1 MHVAILSRAVFG
13 LHGYG
18 GMERHVL
25 ELARHLTRVNT
36 RVTVVTMPP
45 TRDAQWHEP
54 GIDLKIVD
62 SPRVPARGIADR
74 VLNYPRWSQAA
85 AREVAALPV
94 DLVHVQGMGGYGYA
108 QLLAKRVASAPMVIN
123 PQGMEE
129 FKTSFAKRAAYTPLH
144 FAARYAA
151 KYATALIA
159 ADTLTVNDIPRFLN
173 APPERVMLIPNGIDV
188 DAARNWVS
196 IDVQRLLV
204 QRLQL
209 AQRQPLL
216 LSVGRLEQNKGFDL
230 MLDALWR
237 IRSFLPSKWL
247 WLLVGDGPE
256 RAALQEKI
264 RKYQFRDHVR
274 LLGSVDDITLHNLY
288 ELATLFVHPT
298 LFEGSSLVTL
308 EAMCHARP
316 LIGTAV
322 GGIPDKILRGQ
333 NGYLIPPGDVQALA
347 DKILLALRD
356 QNRLRAMGNLSYQI
370 ARERFDWRVVIH
382 QTVALYEAVLNAYM
396 PQPQYADV
404 PQDTDALTGA

>member
-1 MHVAILSRAVFG
+1 MHAALLSRAVFG

-25 ELARHLTRVNT
+25 ELARHLTRAGA
-36 RVTVVTMPP
+36 RVTIVTMPP

-62 SPRVPARGIADR
+62 APRLPLRGIPDR

-85 AREVAALPV
+85 ARVIAALPV
-94 DLVHVQGMGGYGYA
+94 DIVHAQGVGGFGYA
-108 QLLAKRVASAPMVIN
+108 QLLAKGVAHAPLVVN

-129 FKTSFAKRAAYTPLH
+129 FKTSFAKRTAYLPLH
-144 FAARYAA
+144 RAARYAA
-151 KYATALIA
+151 RHASALIA
-159 ADTLTVNDIPRFLN
+159 ADTLTVNDIPHYLRV
-173 APPERVMLIPNGIDV
+173 PPEKVVLIPNGIDV

-196 IDVQRLLV
+196 IDVQRVLV

-230 MLDALWR
+230 LLDALAR
-237 IRSFLPSKWL
+237 IRSALPSKWL
-247 WLLVGDGPE
+247 WLLVGEGPE
-256 RAALQEKI
+256 RQALQEKI

-274 LLGSVDDITLHNLY
+274 MLGNVDDITLHNLY

-298 LFEGSSLVTL
+298 LFEGSSLVTV

-316 LIGTAV
+316 LVGTLV
-322 GGIPDKILRGQ
+322 GGIPDKIVRGQ
-333 NGYLIPPGDVQALA
+333 NGYLVPPGDVQQLA
-347 DKILLALRD
+347 DKILLALSDR
-356 QNRLRAMGNLSYQI
+356 NRLRAMGSASYQL

-382 QTVALYEAVLNAYM
+382 QTLALYQYLLQSQVM
-396 PQPQYADV
+396 QPQFV
-404 PQDTDALTGA
+404 DASVVS

>member
-1 MHVAILSRAVFG
+1 MHVALLSRAVFG

-25 ELARHLTRVNT
+25 ELARHLTRANV
-36 RVTVVTMPP
+36 RVTIVTMPP

-62 SPRVPARGIADR
+62 ASRLPVRGIPDR

-85 AREVAALPV
+85 ARVMAALPI
-94 DLVHVQGMGGYGYA
+94 DLVHAQGVGGFGYA
-108 QLLAKRVASAPMVIN
+108 QLLAKGVAQAPLVIN

-129 FKTSFAKRAAYTPLH
+129 FKTTLAKRAAYVPLH
-144 FAARYAA
+144 FAARQAAQYAR
-151 KYATALIA
+151 ALIA
-159 ADTLTVNDIPRFLN
+159 ADTLTVQDIPRFLHV
-173 APPERVMLIPNGIDV
+173 PPERVVLIPNGIDV
-188 DAARNWVS
+188 DAARNWVR
-196 IDVQRLLV
+196 IDVQRVLV

-216 LSVGRLEQNKGFDL
+216 LSVGRLEQNKGFEV
-230 MLDALWR
+230 MLDALAR
-237 IRSFLPSKWL
+237 IRSALPSKWL

-256 RAALQEKI
+256 RQALQAKI
-264 RKYQFRDHVR
+264 RQYQFRDHVR
-274 LLGSVDDITLHNLY
+274 MLGNVDDITLHNLY

-316 LIGTAV
+316 LVGTMV
-322 GGIPDKILRGQ
+322 GGIPDKIVRGQ
-333 NGYLIPPGDVQALA
+333 NGYLVPPGDAQTLG

-356 QNRLRAMGNLSYQI
+356 QNRLRGMGAASYQI

-382 QTVALYEAVLNAYM
+382 RTIELYQSILQAPVM
-396 PQPQYADV
+396 QPQYS
-404 PQDTDALTGA
+404 DAPLAS

>member
-1 MHVAILSRAVFG
+1 MHIALVSRAVFG

-25 ELARHLTRVNT
+25 ELARHLTRGGV
-36 RVTVVTMPP
+36 RVTIVTMPA
-45 TRDAQWHEP
+45 THDAQWHEP
-54 GIDLKIVD
+54 GIELKIVD
-62 SPRVPARGIADR
+62 APRLPLRGIPDR
-74 VLNYPRWSQAA
+74 VLNYPRWTQAA
-85 AREVAALPV
+85 ARTIAALPV
-94 DLVHVQGMGGYGYA
+94 DLVHAQGVAGYGYA
-108 QLLAKRVASAPMVIN
+108 QLLAKGIAQAPLVIN

-144 FAARYAA
+144 NAARYAA
-151 KYATALIA
+151 RHAGALIA
-159 ADTLTVNDIPRFLN
+159 ADTLSVSDIPHFLN
-173 APPERVMLIPNGIDV
+173 VSPDRIALIPNGIDL

-196 IDVQRLLV
+196 IDVQRVLV

-216 LSVGRLEQNKGFDL
+216 LSVGRLESNKGFDS
-230 MLDALWR
+230 MLEALKR
-237 IRSFLPSKWL
+237 IRANLPSKWQ
-247 WLLVGDGPE
+247 WLLIGDGPE
-256 RAALQEKI
+256 RGALQDKI

-274 LLGSVDDITLHNLY
+274 LLGSVDDMTLHNLY

-316 LIGTAV
+316 LIGTNV
-322 GGIPDKILRGQ
+322 GGIPDKIVHGQ

-347 DKILLALRD
+347 DKLLLALRD
-356 QNRLRAMGNLSYQI
+356 QNKLRAMGAASYHI

-382 QTVALYEAVLNAYM
+382 HTLALYQYVTQTQVM
-396 PQPQYADV
+396 QPQYMSAPV
-404 PQDTDALTGA
+404 EV

>member
-1 MHVAILSRAVFG
+1 MMHVAFLSRAVFG

-25 ELARHLTRVNT
+25 ELARHLTRANA
-36 RVTVVTMPP
+36 RVTIITMPP
-45 TRDAQWHEP
+45 THDAQWHEP
-54 GIDLKIVD
+54 GIDLKIVETA
-62 SPRVPARGIADR
+62 RVPARGVADR

-85 AREVAALPV
+85 ARVAAALPV
-94 DLVHVQGMGGYGYA
+94 DLAHAQGVGGYGYA
-108 QLLAKRVASAPMVIN
+108 RLVAKGGARAPLIIN

-129 FKTSFAKRAAYTPLH
+129 FKTTLAKRVAYAPLH
-144 FAARYAA
+144 AAARYAA
-151 KYATALIA
+151 KYAHALIA
-159 ADTLTVNDIPRFLN
+159 SDTLTVNDIPKFLRV
-173 APPERVMLIPNGIDV
+173 PSERVVLIPNGIDV

-196 IDVQRLLV
+196 IDVQRVLV

-209 AQRQPLL
+209 SQRLPLL
-216 LSVGRLEQNKGFDL
+216 LSVGRLEQNKGFAV
-230 MLDALWR
+230 MLDALAR

-247 WLLVGDGPE
+247 WLLVGEGPE

-316 LIGTAV
+316 LVGTLV

-333 NGYLIPPGDVQALA
+333 NGYLVPPGDAQQLA
-347 DKILLALRD
+347 DKILLALSD
-356 QNRLRAMGNLSYQI
+356 HNKLRAMGNVSYQI
-370 ARERFDWRVVIH
+370 ARERFDWRVVLA
-382 QTVALYEAVLNAYM
+382 QTLELYQAVLPARA
-396 PQPQYADV
+396 PQPRWADV
-404 PQDTDALTGA
+404 SLDSPL

>member
-1 MHVAILSRAVFG
+1 MHIALLSRAVFG

-25 ELARHLTRVNT
+25 ELARHLTRAGV
-36 RVTVVTMPP
+36 RVTIVTMPP

-54 GIDLKIVD
+54 GIELKIVD
-62 SPRVPARGIADR
+62 APRLPLHGIPDR
-74 VLNYPRWSQAA
+74 VVNYPRWSHVA
-85 AREVAALPV
+85 ARVLAALPV
-94 DLVHVQGMGGYGYA
+94 DLVHAQGASGIGYA
-108 QLLAKRVASAPMVIN
+108 HLLAKGVAHAPLVIN

-129 FKTSFAKRAAYTPLH
+129 FKTSFTKRAAYLPLQYMERG
-144 FAARYAA
+144 AAQYAN
-151 KYATALIA
+151 ALIA
-159 ADTLTVNDIPRFLN
+159 ADTLSVNDITKFLSVS
-173 APPERVMLIPNGIDV
+173 PERIVLIPNGIDV

-196 IDVQRLLV
+196 IDVQRVIV

-216 LSVGRLEQNKGFDL
+216 LSVGRLEDNKGFDV
-230 MLDALWR
+230 MLDALKQ
-237 IRSFLPSKWL
+237 IRANLPSKWQ
-247 WLLVGDGPE
+247 WLLIGDGPQ
-256 RAALQEKI
+256 RDALQAKI
-264 RKYQFRDHVR
+264 RAYQFRDHVR

-308 EAMCHARP
+308 EAMCHSRP
-316 LIGTAV
+316 LVGTAV

-356 QNRLRAMGNLSYQI
+356 QNKLRAMGAASYQI
-370 ARERFDWRVVIH
+370 VRERFDWRVVIH
-382 QTVALYEAVLNAYM
+382 QTLALYQAVLRAPVVE
-396 PQPQYADV
+396 PQFV
-404 PQDTDALTGA
+404 ETHVDAAVV

>member
-1 MHVAILSRAVFG
+1 MHVALLSRAVFG

-25 ELARHLTRVNT
+25 ELARHLTRASV
-36 RVTVVTMPP
+36 RVTIVTMPP

-62 SPRVPARGIADR
+62 APRVPVRGIPDR

-85 AREVAALPV
+85 ARVMAALPI
-94 DLVHVQGMGGYGYA
+94 DLVHAQGVGGYGYA
-108 QLLAKRVASAPMVIN
+108 QLLAKGIAQAPLVIN

-129 FKTSFAKRAAYTPLH
+129 FKTTFAKRVAYMPLH
-144 FAARYAA
+144 FAARKAAQYAS
-151 KYATALIA
+151 ALIA
-159 ADTLTVNDIPRFLN
+159 ADTLTVQDIPRFLR
-173 APPERVMLIPNGIDV
+173 APSERVVLIPNGIDV

-196 IDVQRLLV
+196 IDVQRVLV

-216 LSVGRLEQNKGFDL
+216 LSVGRLEQNKGFDV
-230 MLDALWR
+230 MLDALAR
-237 IRSFLPSKWL
+237 IRSSLPSKWL
-247 WLLVGDGPE
+247 WLLVGEGPE
-256 RAALQEKI
+256 RQALQAKI
-264 RKYQFRDHVR
+264 RQYQFRDHVR
-274 LLGSVDDITLHNLY
+274 MLGNVDDITLHNLY
-288 ELATLFVHPT
+288 ELATLFAHPT

-316 LIGTAV
+316 LVGTIV
-322 GGIPDKILRGQ
+322 GGIPDKIVRGQ
-333 NGYLIPPGDVQALA
+333 NGYLVPPGDAQALA

-356 QNRLRAMGNLSYQI
+356 QNRLRAMGAASYQI

-382 QTVALYEAVLNAYM
+382 QTLALYQSILQTPVM
-396 PQPQYADV
+396 QPQYSDV
-404 PQDTDALTGA
+404 PLSA

>member
-1 MHVAILSRAVFG
+1 MHVAILSRVVFG

-25 ELARHLTRVNT
+25 ELARHLVRADT
-36 RVTVVTMPP
+36 RVTIVTMPP

-62 SPRVPARGIADR
+62 APRVPVRGIPDR
-74 VLNYPRWSQAA
+74 VLNYPRWTQAA
-85 AREVAALPV
+85 ARVVAALPV
-94 DLVHVQGMGGYGYA
+94 DLVHVQGLGGFGYA
-108 QLLAKRVASAPMVIN
+108 QLLAKRVAAAPMVIN

-129 FKTSFAKRAAYTPLH
+129 FKTSLSKRAAYTPLH

-173 APPERVMLIPNGIDV
+173 VSPERVMMIPNGIDV

-209 AQRQPLL
+209 SQRQPLM
-216 LSVGRLEQNKGFDL
+216 LSVGRLEQNKGFDV
-230 MLDALWR
+230 MLDALAR

-274 LLGSVDDITLHNLY
+274 LLGNVDDVALHNLY

-316 LIGTAV
+316 LIGTMV
-322 GGIPDKILRGQ
+322 GGIPDKIVRGQ
-333 NGYLIPPGDVQALA
+333 NGYLIPPGDTQALA

-356 QNRLRAMGNLSYQI
+356 QTRLRTMGNLSYQI
-370 ARERFDWRVVIH
+370 AREQFDWRVVIH
-382 QTVALYEAVLNAYM
+382 QTLALYQAVLNAYLPQPEYTDM
-396 PQPQYADV
+396 PQDS
-404 PQDTDALTGA
+404 DMLLGS

>member
-1 MHVAILSRAVFG
+1 MHVAFISRAVFG

-25 ELARHLTRVNT
+25 ELARHLSRSNV
-36 RVTVVTMPP
+36 RVTIVTMPP

-54 GIDLKIVD
+54 GIDLKIAD
-62 SPRVPARGIADR
+62 ISRVPVRGIADR

-85 AREVAALPV
+85 ARVVSGLPV
-94 DLVHVQGMGGYGYA
+94 DLVHVQGAGGYGYA
-108 QLLAKRVASAPMVIN
+108 QLLAKQSARAPMIIN

-129 FKTSFAKRAAYTPLH
+129 FKTTTAKRTAYAPLH
-144 FAARYAA
+144 AAARYAA
-151 KYATALIA
+151 KYAHALIA
-159 ADTLTVNDIPRFLN
+159 ADTLTVNDIPHFLRV
-173 APPERVMLIPNGIDV
+173 PPERVVLIPNGIDV

-196 IDVQRLLV
+196 IDVQRVLV

-209 AQRQPLL
+209 TQRLPLL
-216 LSVGRLEQNKGFDL
+216 LSVGRLEQNKGFDV
-230 MLDALWR
+230 MLEALAR
-237 IRSFLPSKWL
+237 IRAFLPSKWL
-247 WLLVGDGPE
+247 WLLVGEGPE

-274 LLGSVDDITLHNLY
+274 LVGNVDDITLHNLY

-316 LIGTAV
+316 LVGTMV
-322 GGIPDKILRGQ
+322 GGIPDKIVRGQ
-333 NGYLIPPGDVQALA
+333 NGYLIPPGDAQALA

-356 QNRLRAMGNLSYQI
+356 QNRLRTMGDLSYQI
-370 ARERFDWRVVIH
+370 ARERFDWRVVLA
-382 QTVALYEAVLNAYM
+382 QTLALYQAVLPVPA
-396 PQPQYADV
+396 PQPHFADA
-404 PQDTDALTGA
+404 PLESPH

>member
-1 MHVAILSRAVFG
+1 MMHVAFLSRAVFG

-25 ELARHLTRVNT
+25 ELARHLTRANA
-36 RVTVVTMPP
+36 RVTIITMPP

-54 GIDLKIVD
+54 GIDLKIVETA
-62 SPRVPARGIADR
+62 RVPARGVADR

-85 AREVAALPV
+85 ARVAATLPV
-94 DLVHVQGMGGYGYA
+94 DLAHAQGVGGYGYA
-108 QLLAKRVASAPMVIN
+108 RLVAKGGARAPLIIN

-129 FKTSFAKRAAYTPLH
+129 FKTTLAKRVAYAPLH
-144 FAARYAA
+144 AAARYAA
-151 KYATALIA
+151 KYAHALIA
-159 ADTLTVNDIPRFLN
+159 SDTLTVNDIPKFLRV
-173 APPERVMLIPNGIDV
+173 PSERVVLIPNGIDV

-196 IDVQRLLV
+196 IDVQRVLV

-209 AQRQPLL
+209 SQRLPLL
-216 LSVGRLEQNKGFDL
+216 LSVGRLEQNKGFAV
-230 MLDALWR
+230 MLDALAR

-247 WLLVGDGPE
+247 WLLVGEGPE

-316 LIGTAV
+316 LIGTLV

-333 NGYLIPPGDVQALA
+333 NGYLVPPGDAQQLA
-347 DKILLALRD
+347 DKILLALSD
-356 QNRLRAMGNLSYQI
+356 HNKLRAMGNVSYQI
-370 ARERFDWRVVIH
+370 ARERFDWRVVLA
-382 QTVALYEAVLNAYM
+382 QTLELYQAVLPARA
-396 PQPQYADV
+396 PQPRWADV
-404 PQDTDALTGA
+404 SLDSPL

>member
-1 MHVAILSRAVFG
+1 MHIALLSRAVFG

-25 ELARHLTRVNT
+25 ELARHLTRANV
-36 RVTVVTMPP
+36 RVTIITMPP

-62 SPRVPARGIADR
+62 VPRLPVNGIADR

-85 AREVAALPV
+85 ARVAAALPV
-94 DLVHVQGMGGYGYA
+94 DLVHAQGAGGYGYA
-108 QLLAKRVASAPMVIN
+108 QLLAKGVAHAPLIIN

-129 FKTSFAKRAAYTPLH
+129 FKTSFAKRTAYAPLH

-151 KYATALIA
+151 KHASALIA
-159 ADTLTVNDIPRFLN
+159 ADTLTVNDIPNFLN
-173 APPERVMLIPNGIDV
+173 VSPERVALIPNGIDV

-196 IDVQRLLV
+196 IDVQRVLV

-216 LSVGRLEQNKGFDL
+216 LSVGRLEDNKGFDL
-230 MLDALWR
+230 MLDALKQ
-237 IRSFLPSKWL
+237 IRANLPSKWQ
-247 WLLVGDGPE
+247 WLLIGDGP
-256 RAALQEKI
+256 RRDALQEKI

-274 LLGSVDDITLHNLY
+274 MLGSVDDITLHNLY

-316 LIGTAV
+316 LIGTRV
-322 GGIPDKILRGQ
+322 GGIPDKIDRGQ
-333 NGYLIPPGDVQALA
+333 NGFLVPPGDGNALA
-347 DKILLALRD
+347 DKILVALRD
-356 QNRLRAMGNLSYQI
+356 QNKLRAMGAASYQI

-382 QTVALYEAVLNAYM
+382 QTLALYEYVTRANVR
-396 PQPQYADV
+396 QPQFLDS
-404 PQDTDALTGA
+404 ALPV

>member
-1 MHVAILSRAVFG
+1 MMHVVLLSRAVFG

-25 ELARHLTRVNT
+25 ELARHLSRADV

-62 SPRVPARGIADR
+62 APRLPVRGIVDR
-74 VLNYPRWSQAA
+74 SLNYPRWSQAA
-85 AREVAALPV
+85 ARVAAALSA
-94 DLVHVQGMGGYGYA
+94 DLVHVQGAAGYGYA
-108 QLLAKRVASAPMVIN
+108 QLLAKDVARAPMVIN

-129 FKTSFAKRAAYTPLH
+129 FKTSFAKRAVYTPLH
-144 FAARYAA
+144 LAARYAA
-151 KYATALIA
+151 KHASALIA

-173 APPERVMLIPNGIDV
+173 VSPERVVLIPNGIDV

-216 LSVGRLEQNKGFDL
+216 LSVGRLEQNKGFDV
-230 MLDALWR
+230 MLDALAR
-237 IRSFLPSKWL
+237 IRSGLPSKWL
-247 WLLVGDGPE
+247 WLLVGEGPE

-274 LLGSVDDITLHNLY
+274 LLGNVDDISLHNLY

-316 LIGTAV
+316 LIGTMV
-322 GGIPDKILRGQ
+322 GGIPDKIMRGQ
-333 NGYLIPPGDVQALA
+333 NGYLVPPGDAQALA
-347 DKILLALRD
+347 DKILLVLRD
-356 QNRLRAMGNLSYQI
+356 QNRLRGMGNVSYQI

-382 QTVALYEAVLNAYM
+382 QTFALYAAVM
-396 PQPQYADV
+396 PLTV
-404 PQDTDALTGA
+404 PLPAPMQEDAPLGV

>member
-1 MHVAILSRAVFG
+1 MHVALLSRAVFG

-18 GMERHVL
+18 GMERHAL
-25 ELARHLTRVNT
+25 ELARHLTRANV
-36 RVTVVTMPP
+36 RVTIVTMPP

-62 SPRVPARGIADR
+62 APRFPVRGIPDR

-85 AREVAALPV
+85 ARVIAALPV
-94 DLVHVQGMGGYGYA
+94 DVVHAQGVGGYGYA
-108 QLLAKRVASAPMVIN
+108 QLLAKGVAHAPLVVN

-129 FKTSFAKRAAYTPLH
+129 FKTSLAKRTAYLPLH
-144 FAARYAA
+144 MAARYAA
-151 KYATALIA
+151 RYASALIA
-159 ADTLTVNDIPRFLN
+159 ADALTVHDIPRYLN
-173 APPERVMLIPNGIDV
+173 VPPEKVVLIPNGVDV

-196 IDVQRLLV
+196 IDVQRVLV

-230 MLDALWR
+230 LLDALAR
-237 IRSFLPSKWL
+237 IRSALPSKWL

-274 LLGSVDDITLHNLY
+274 LLGNVDDITLHNLY

-298 LFEGSSLVTL
+298 LFEGSSLVTV

-316 LIGTAV
+316 LIGAIV
-322 GGIPDKILRGQ
+322 GGIPDKIVRGQ
-333 NGYLIPPGDVQALA
+333 NGYLVPPGDVQALA

-356 QNRLRAMGNLSYQI
+356 QNRLRAMGNASYQL
-370 ARERFDWRVVIH
+370 ACTRFDWRVVIH
-382 QTVALYEAVLNAYM
+382 QTLALYQSVLQTQV
-396 PQPQYADV
+396 PQPQRV
-404 PQDTDALTGA
+404 DAPVL

>member
-1 MHVAILSRAVFG
+1 MHVAFISRAVFG

-25 ELARHLTRVNT
+25 ELARHMTRANVQ
-36 RVTVVTMPP
+36 VTIVTMPP
-45 TRDAQWHEP
+45 TRDAQWQEP
-54 GIDLKIVD
+54 GIDLKIARA
-62 SPRVPARGIADR
+62 PRIPVRGIADR

-85 AREVAALPV
+85 ARVVASLPV
-94 DLVHVQGMGGYGYA
+94 DLVHVQGAGGYGYA
-108 QLLAKRVASAPMVIN
+108 KLLEKGVVRAPMIIN

-129 FKTSFAKRAAYTPLH
+129 FKTTTAKRAAYAPLH
-144 FAARYAA
+144 SAARYAA
-151 KYATALIA
+151 KYAHALIA
-159 ADTLTVNDIPRFLN
+159 ADTVTVNDIPRFLQVS
-173 APPERVMLIPNGIDV
+173 PERVVLIPNGIDV

-216 LSVGRLEQNKGFDL
+216 LSVGRLEQNKGFDV
-230 MLDALWR
+230 MMEALAR
-237 IRSFLPSKWL
+237 IRAFLPSKWL
-247 WLLVGDGPE
+247 WLLVGEGPE
-256 RAALQEKI
+256 RAALTEKI

-274 LLGSVDDITLHNLY
+274 LLGNVDDITLHNLY

-316 LIGTAV
+316 LVGTMV
-322 GGIPDKILRGQ
+322 GGIPDKIVRGQ
-333 NGYLIPPGDVQALA
+333 NGYLIPPGDAQALA

-356 QNRLRAMGNLSYQI
+356 QNRLRAMGNVSYQI
-370 ARERFDWRVVIH
+370 VRERFDWGAVLE
-382 QTVALYEAVLNAYM
+382 QTLALYEAVLPEPAFATQFVQA
-396 PQPQYADV
+396 PL
-404 PQDTDALTGA
+404 DAPH

>member
-1 MHVAILSRAVFG
+1 MHVAFISRAVFG

-25 ELARHLTRVNT
+25 ELARHLARAQT
-36 RVTVVTMPP
+36 RVTIVTMPP

-54 GIDLKIVD
+54 GIDLKIARAARLPV
-62 SPRVPARGIADR
+62 RGVPDR

-85 AREVAALPV
+85 ARIVAALPV
-94 DLVHVQGMGGYGYA
+94 DLVHAQGVGGFGYA
-108 QLLAKRVASAPMVIN
+108 QLLAKRTAHAPLVIN

-129 FKTSFAKRAAYTPLH
+129 FKTTPAKRVAYAPLH
-144 FAARYAA
+144 AAARYAA
-151 KYATALIA
+151 QYAHALIA
-159 ADTLTVNDIPRFLN
+159 ADTLTVNDIPRFLR
-173 APPERVMLIPNGIDV
+173 AAPERVVLIPNGIDV

-196 IDVQRLLV
+196 IDVQRGLI

-209 AQRQPLL
+209 SQRQPLL
-216 LSVGRLEQNKGFDL
+216 LSVGRLEQNKGFGV
-230 MLDALWR
+230 MLDALAR

-247 WLLVGDGPE
+247 WLLVGEGPE
-256 RAALQEKI
+256 RATLQAQI

-274 LLGSVDDITLHNLY
+274 LLGNVDEITLHNLY

-316 LIGTAV
+316 LVGTQV
-322 GGIPDKILRGQ
+322 GGIPDKIARGQ
-333 NGYLIPPGDVQALA
+333 NGYLVPPGDAQALA

-356 QNRLRAMGNLSYQI
+356 QNKLRAMGAVSYQI

-382 QTVALYEAVLNAYM
+382 QTLDLYRAVLPAAAPL
-396 PQPQYADV
+396 PQWADA
-404 PQDTDALTGA
+404 PLDSPL

>member
-1 MHVAILSRAVFG
+1 MYIALVSRAVFG

-25 ELARHLTRVNT
+25 ELARHLTRAGV
-36 RVTVVTMPP
+36 RVTIITMPP

-54 GIDLKIVD
+54 GIDLKIID
-62 SPRVPARGIADR
+62 APRLPVRGIADR

-85 AREVAALPV
+85 ARVAASLNV
-94 DLVHVQGMGGYGYA
+94 DLVHAQGAGGYGYA
-108 QLLAKRVASAPMVIN
+108 QLLAKGIAHAPLVIN

-129 FKTSFAKRAAYTPLH
+129 FKTSFAKRTAYTPLH
-144 FAARYAA
+144 AAARYAA
-151 KYATALIA
+151 KYANALIA
-159 ADTLTVNDIPRFLN
+159 ADTLTVNDIPKFLDV
-173 APPERVMLIPNGIDV
+173 APERVVLIPNGIDV

-196 IDVQRLLV
+196 IDVQRVLV

-216 LSVGRLEQNKGFDL
+216 LSVGRLEENKGFAL
-230 MLDALWR
+230 MLDVLKQ
-237 IRSFLPSKWL
+237 IRANLPSKWQ
-247 WLLVGDGPE
+247 WLLIGEGPQRE
-256 RAALQEKI
+256 ALQEKI

-316 LIGTAV
+316 LIGTTV
-322 GGIPDKILRGQ
+322 GGIPDKIVRGQ
-333 NGYLIPPGDVQALA
+333 NGFLIPPGDVQALG

-356 QNRLRAMGNLSYQI
+356 QNKLRAMGAASYQI

-382 QTVALYEAVLNAYM
+382 QTLALYQAVLHASVVE
-396 PQPQYADV
+396 PQYIQASV
-404 PQDTDALTGA
+404 DA

>member
-1 MHVAILSRAVFG
+1 MHVALLSRAVFG

-18 GMERHVL
+18 GLERHAL
-25 ELARHLTRVNT
+25 ELARHLTRAGV
-36 RVTVVTMPP
+36 RVTIVTMPP

-62 SPRVPARGIADR
+62 APRLPLRGIADR
-74 VLNYPRWSQAA
+74 VINYPRWSQAA
-85 AREVAALPV
+85 ARVIASLPV
-94 DLVHVQGMGGYGYA
+94 DLVHAQGVGGIGYA
-108 QLLAKRVASAPMVIN
+108 QLLAKGVAHAPLVIN

-129 FKTSFAKRAAYTPLH
+129 FKTSFAKRSAYLPLQMMARHAAQS
-144 FAARYAA
+144 AS
-151 KYATALIA
+151 ALIA
-159 ADTLTVNDIPRFLN
+159 ADTLTVSDIPKFLN
-173 APPERVMLIPNGIDV
+173 VSPERVILIPNGIDV

-196 IDVQRLLV
+196 IDVQRVLV

-230 MLDALWR
+230 MLDALTR
-237 IRSFLPSKWL
+237 IRSGLPSKWL
-247 WLLVGDGPE
+247 WLLIGDGPE
-256 RAALQEKI
+256 REALQEKI
-264 RKYQFRDHVR
+264 RKSQFRDHVR

-316 LIGTAV
+316 LLGTIV
-322 GGIPDKILRGQ
+322 GGIPDKIARGQ
-333 NGYLIPPGDVQALA
+333 NGYLVPPGDAQELA

-356 QNRLRAMGNLSYQI
+356 QNKLRAMGAASYQLV
-370 ARERFDWRVVIH
+370 RERFDWRVVIH
-382 QTVALYEAVLNAYM
+382 QTLALYQAVLRANVMAPEYANATVDI
-396 PQPQYADV
+396 AV
-404 PQDTDALTGA
+404 SA